1 ARRPVLASSES
12 GQYVELPSDTRA
24 VAAEIPVEAWQA
36 WPRLVEV
43 YGELGLPVATIQS
56 AELRI
61 GNPNFVIRNQIAGL
75 RAARAFDCGRGRG
88 GALVAELYPIHV
100 SLHTRLIPSEAGGG
114 GAGGVGAG
122 RNRPRRGGEQ
132 HEPAALQQH
141 GRAGEDHRGAAAGA
155 PRRLR
160 RASPPAP

>member
-1 ARRPVLASSES
+1 ARRPVLTSSES

-88 GALVAELYPIHV
+88 GALVAELYPIHA
-100 SLHTRLIPSEAGGG
+100 SLHTRLIPSEAGGTRVESVLVG
-114 GAGGVGAG
+114 IARDAGGNSTNPL
-122 RNRPRRGGEQ
+122 RCSST
-132 HEPAALQQH
+132 
-141 GRAGEDHRGAAAGA
+141 GA
-155 PRRLR
+155 PERTIAVRLQ
-160 RASPPAP
+160 APPA